1 MRRGGKLCLLLSTVE
16 RSLAGHPGVEDA
28 IVVALPDDQGH
39 EIVAVVVLRETC
51 GVFDLRDDLSTLVGR
66 LGCCVEPTVLA
77 VSELAASDGLLDED
91 WLRKELAS
99 SPSAF
104 RYEAPVTE
112 FEASLAACLA
122 RALGRPRVGVLDD
135 FVELGGDSLIAINFL
150 ASVHQQFGVELTMV
164 EWFSQGT
171 VRRGAR
177 LLEPRRQP
185 LARGYG
191 GDL

>member
-1 MRRGGKLCLLLSTVE
+1 MRRESELELLLSTVE
-16 RSLAGHPGVEDA
+16 RSLTGHPGVEDA

-66 LGCCVEPTVLA
+66 LGCRVEPTVLA

-112 FEASLAACLA
+112 LEAGLAACLT

-135 FVELGGDSLIAINFL
+135 FVELGGDSLIALRFL
-150 ASVHQQFGVELTMV
+150 ASVNQQFGVELTLV
-164 EWFSQGT
+164 QWFSQGT
-171 VRRGAR
+171 VRRTAR
-177 LLEPRRQP
+177 LLETRRQP